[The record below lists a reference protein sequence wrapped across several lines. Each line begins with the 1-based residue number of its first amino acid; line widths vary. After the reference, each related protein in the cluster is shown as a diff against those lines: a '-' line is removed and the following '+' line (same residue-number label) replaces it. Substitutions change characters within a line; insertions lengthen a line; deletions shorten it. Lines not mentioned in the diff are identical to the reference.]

1 MFLSP
6 NPQNAR
12 QISWSSICG
21 PAPKIRPPLWWHG
34 REGTTVMPGVWKTRR
49 EEQSSLDPDATS
61 LHGGEDLVA
70 IALRDL
76 I

>member
-1 MFLSP
+1 
-6 NPQNAR
+6 
-12 QISWSSICG
+12 
-21 PAPKIRPPLWWHG
+21 
-34 REGTTVMPGVWKTRR
+34 MPGVWKTRR
-49 EEQSSLDPDATS
+49 EEQSSLNPDATS